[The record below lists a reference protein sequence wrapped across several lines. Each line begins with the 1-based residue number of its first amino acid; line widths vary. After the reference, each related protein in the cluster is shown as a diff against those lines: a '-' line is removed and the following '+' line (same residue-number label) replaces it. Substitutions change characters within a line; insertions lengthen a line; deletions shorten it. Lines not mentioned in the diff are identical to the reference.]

1 MSPSDLARVRE
12 ILERAIDHP
21 PQERFAIIESA
32 TGGDTEIRAEV
43 LSLLAAFETGG
54 QRLEPPPSVDRS
66 LTRPTATTE
75 SLTGL
80 AFGSYVVGERLG
92 QGGMGVVYLGRD
104 SRLARAV
111 ALKALPPELADEP
124 SRRVRLEQ
132 EARHLAAL
140 IDRQTIALR
149 VSRGTE
155 IDELVA
161 RGLGNGHPGTKR
173 KSANGKTHPYF

>member
-80 AFGSYVVGERLG
+80 AFGSYVVSERLG
-92 QGGMGVVYLGRD
+92 HD
-104 SRLARAV
+104 V
-111 ALKALPPELADEP
+111 ALAERTGVLLDLGTRRAALQALATEAHREVELSLELPPTLALEELAVQAVWTSTTGE
-124 SRRVRLEQ
+124 
-132 EARHLAAL
+132 RHLTDAL
-140 IDRQTIALR
+140 E
-149 VSRGTE
+149 VS
-155 IDELVA
+155 LA
-161 RGLGNGHPGTKR
+161 P
-173 KSANGKTHPYF
+173 